1 MSDLQRM
8 VYASRAT
15 FAPSLQGSG
24 IELDV
29 ARILMQSRRNN
40 PRRGT
45 ASAQPDMAYSVIRG
59 RDAI

>member
-15 FAPSLQGSG
+15 FASSRQGSG
-24 IELDV
+24 IELEV

-40 PRRGT
+40 PRRGL
-45 ASAQPDMAYSVIRG
+45 AGALY
-59 RDAI
+59 